1 MSLKPVKESDL
12 RKSWMR
18 KRTGSRVAISPEY
31 HLIIT
36 EGTKTEPGYFEGLR
50 DAINSRFRGR
60 IQLDIEGTGMNTM
73 SILERTIQLVRK
85 SPNPYR
91 HVWIVYDTDD
101 FPADRVDAVVHEC
114 LRLSSSEVTY
124 HAIWSNQ
131 CIELWF
137 LLHFSYMHSDLSRN
151 LYFSKLS
158 DRLIRNGYGVYE
170 KNRKDIFSVLRPYMK
185 DALSNARKLDAANNG
200 RLPSSAAPGT
210 KVHELI
216 GKLMAYL

>member
-73 SILERTIQLVRK
+73 SILERTIQL
-85 SPNPYR
+85 
-91 HVWIVYDTDD
+91 
-101 FPADRVDAVVHEC
+101 
-114 LRLSSSEVTY
+114 
-124 HAIWSNQ
+124 
-131 CIELWF
+131 
-137 LLHFSYMHSDLSRN
+137 
-151 LYFSKLS
+151 
-158 DRLIRNGYGVYE
+158 
-170 KNRKDIFSVLRPYMK
+170 
-185 DALSNARKLDAANNG
+185 DAANNG
-200 RLPSSAAPGT
+200 RLPSSSAPGT